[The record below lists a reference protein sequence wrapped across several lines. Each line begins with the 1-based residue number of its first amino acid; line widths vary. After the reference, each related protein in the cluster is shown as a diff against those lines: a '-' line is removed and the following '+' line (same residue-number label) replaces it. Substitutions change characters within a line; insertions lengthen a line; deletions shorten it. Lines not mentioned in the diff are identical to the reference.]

1 MPIMLTFTAQQPAPQ
16 VVVTTSEPTEITAIS
31 AVVGS
36 IVTIGESNHIFA
48 RGICWSMEP
57 NPAIDGNHISDDLVV
72 GSLSI
77 TLEGLTLNTTY
88 YVRAYAVTDYGL
100 AYGNELTFTT
110 LEGSSGGD
118 YDYVDLGLP
127 SGILWATCNVGATV
141 PEDYGDYFAWGET
154 ESKTNYGWNTYQY
167 CMGNL
172 SLLTKYCNNSSY
184 GYNGFTDNLT
194 ILEPSDDATTV
205 NLGADWRMPTKEEWQ
220 ELFSHTTLTYT
231 FQNNVYGLLFT
242 SWNGSSLFLPASGY
256 RNMNSLYDAG
266 IGGHY
271 WSSSLYHIPYNALL
285 FNFNSNDS
293 GNYGMNYYNRN
304 FGLSIR
310 AVRNAE

>member
-48 RGICWSMEP
+48 RGVCWSMEP

-205 NLGADWRMPTKEEWQ
+205 NLGADWRMPTKEE
-220 ELFSHTTLTYT
+220 
-231 FQNNVYGLLFT
+231 
-242 SWNGSSLFLPASGY
+242 
-256 RNMNSLYDAG
+256 
-266 IGGHY
+266 
-271 WSSSLYHIPYNALL
+271 
-285 FNFNSNDS
+285 
-293 GNYGMNYYNRN
+293 
-304 FGLSIR
+304 
-310 AVRNAE
+310 